1 VLIRAIRGKFLRL
14 TLRNPKEPESIVG
27 CIEVIYI
34 LDEYSLDFISHSQA
48 QTRRFGARLGE
59 LLQGGDVIC
68 LAGELG
74 AGKTCLAQ
82 GIGRGLGIEE
92 PITSP
97 SFTLINEYRQEQ
109 ARLPFYHTDLY
120 RLGEVK
126 EVLTLGLDEYFY
138 GEGVCVIE
146 WADRA
151 PEALPAEHL
160 WIELRYIDESN
171 RGLLMKAVG
180 KRYEELLREF
190 NESANQ
196 RISES
201 TR

>member
-1 VLIRAIRGKFLRL
+1 V
-14 TLRNPKEPESIVG
+14 TP
-27 CIEVIYI
+27 I
-34 LDEYSLDFISHSQA
+34 LDEHSLDFISHSEA

-59 LLQGGDVIC
+59 LLQSGDVIC

-82 GIGRGLGIEE
+82 GIGQGLGVEG

-97 SFTLINEYRQEQ
+97 SYTLINEYGQEQ
-109 ARLPFYHTDLY
+109 ARLPFYHVDLY
-120 RLGEVK
+120 RLGEAK
-126 EVLTLGLDEYFY
+126 EALTLGLEEYFY
-138 GEGVCVIE
+138 GEGVCVVE

-151 PEALPAEHL
+151 PGALPAEHL
-160 WIELRYIDESN
+160 WIALHYIVETK

-190 NESANQ
+190 KRSAFGV
-196 RISES
+196 
-201 TR
+201 